1 MENKTAPPPRNG
13 SQYVEIRLGSNGV
26 ISSNNCRL
34 PPTHFN
40 TGVTSLFSDISAIPF
55 TEQSVKAL
63 LSFAHGQRKKACLF
77 PLPMGK
83 GKRHAFFLYY
93 IIFDSRKQAVLKRI
107 SRPALSTPAL
117 WITCGIPYMSIQ
129 FLRCRCGERRA
140 RAGVFVRRCS
150 VFFSSFSKN
159 SAPFD
164 FRFDCR
170 KNFFSGVFFDRER
183 DKRPL
188 LIVFLV

>member
-63 LSFAHGQRKKACLF
+63 FSFAHGQRKTACRF

-83 GKRHAFFLYY
+83 GKRHAVFLYY
-93 IIFDSRKQAVLKRI
+93 IIFDSRKQAVLERI
-107 SRPALSTPAL
+107 SCPALSTSAL
-117 WITCGIPYMSIQ
+117 WITCGIPYRSVQVSPIS
-129 FLRCRCGERRA
+129 LRGKACASGLFRA
-140 RAGVFVRRCS
+140 ALLC
-150 VFFSSFSKN
+150 FFSSFPNVQRPLISVLIAEKI
-159 SAPFD
+159 
-164 FRFDCR
+164 
-170 KNFFSGVFFDRER
+170 FFGRFFDRER